1 MSTWRD
7 SLLPASFR
15 GIGFFIEK
23 AVVPVGRKGQ
33 LHEFPQR
40 DEPYFESLGKQSQV
54 HTLTAFIVGRDCF
67 EQRDKLLQALE
78 EEGAGELVHPW
89 LGRVQVQVGE
99 CSITHNLAEGGIVR
113 LELKF
118 YPANPL
124 KFPVSTLNTRRL
136 LLGASESLLDSALRR
151 YRLVMATVDAVRINI
166 QALRSAL
173 SGVFAT
179 LQRQFAPFMT
189 IYSDVTALVHSL
201 VNAPLT
207 VSTLFTTFFA
217 SFDGDSRRS
226 RRANG
231 TSVIGGGIKG
241 TGGGSSFEGSSGS
254 SSSSNSGGGSA
265 NGSIGSGTSTSPALG
280 AGGSGVSTN
289 LASGSGK
296 GTSTSTASR
305 SGSNGGVSS
314 VETVDYRSVISEATQ
329 QAEAVSSINL
339 VNQSSGQDTGVTA
352 QATANLVQDAL
363 LVKVARIVASM
374 PVATTVTP
382 LTVVPS
388 LDQQVTQA
396 LQRVDVPVADDV
408 IELRDTLSSAIWEAS
423 LKADPEHYLALNT
436 VRQALIRHLNAV
448 AASGVRLVDMKVSE
462 PLPALVLAYRRFGD
476 ASRALEIVQRNRLA
490 HPGFV
495 PPGTLK
501 IAQE

>member
-15 GIGFFIEK
+15 GVGFFIEK
-23 AVVPVGRKGQ
+23 AVVPAGRKGQ

-40 DEPYFESLGKQSQV
+40 DEPYFESLGKQSKV
-54 HTLTAFIVGRDCF
+54 HTLTGFIVGPDCF
-67 EQRDKLLQALE
+67 EQRDRLLQALE
-78 EEGAGELVHPW
+78 QEGAGELVHPW

-99 CSITHNLAEGGIVR
+99 CGVTHNLSEGGLVR
-113 LELKF
+113 LDLKF

-124 KFPVSTLNTRRL
+124 KFPVSTLNTRRQ

-151 YRLVMATVDAVRINI
+151 YRSVMATVDAVRINI

-179 LQRQFAPFMT
+179 IQRQFTPFMT

-217 SFDGDSRRS
+217 SFDGDSRRA

-231 TSVIGGGIKG
+231 TSSIGGASTGTNAG
-241 TGGGSSFEGSSGS
+241 SGSGSSTGGGSGSGS
-254 SSSSNSGGGSA
+254 
-265 NGSIGSGTSTSPALG
+265 
-280 AGGSGVSTN
+280 
-289 LASGSGK
+289 ASGSN
-296 GTSTSTASR
+296 GTAASSAAAR

-329 QAEAVSSINL
+329 QAEAVSGINL
-339 VNQSSGQDTGVTA
+339 VSQSSGLDTGVTA
-352 QATANLVQDAL
+352 QAAANLVQDAL
-363 LVKVARIVASM
+363 LVKVAKIVASM
-374 PVATTVTP
+374 PVATTVMP

-436 VRQALIRHLNAV
+436 LRQALIRHLNAV

-476 ASRALEIVQRNRLA
+476 ASRAQEMVQRNRLA

>member
-15 GIGFFIEK
+15 GVGFFIEK
-23 AVVPVGRKGQ
+23 AVVPAGRKGQ

-40 DEPYFESLGKQSQV
+40 DEPYFESLGKQSKV
-54 HTLTAFIVGRDCF
+54 HTLTGFIVGPDCF
-67 EQRDKLLQALE
+67 EQRDRLLQALE
-78 EEGAGELVHPW
+78 QEGAGELVHPW

-99 CSITHNLAEGGIVR
+99 CGVTHNLSEGGLVR
-113 LELKF
+113 LDLKF

-124 KFPVSTLNTRRL
+124 KFPVSTLNTRRQ

-151 YRLVMATVDAVRINI
+151 YRSVMATVDAVRINI

-179 LQRQFAPFMT
+179 IQRQFTPFMT

-217 SFDGDSRRS
+217 SFDGDSRRA

-231 TSVIGGGIKG
+231 TSSIGGASIGTNAG
-241 TGGGSSFEGSSGS
+241 SGSGSSTGGGSGSGS
-254 SSSSNSGGGSA
+254 
-265 NGSIGSGTSTSPALG
+265 
-280 AGGSGVSTN
+280 
-289 LASGSGK
+289 ASGSN
-296 GTSTSTASR
+296 GTAASSAAAR

-329 QAEAVSSINL
+329 QAEAVSGINL
-339 VNQSSGQDTGVTA
+339 VSQSSGLDTGVTA
-352 QATANLVQDAL
+352 QAAANLVQDAL
-363 LVKVARIVASM
+363 LVKVAKIVASM

-436 VRQALIRHLNAV
+436 LRQALIRHLNAV

-462 PLPALVLAYRRFGD
+462 SLPALVLAYRRFGD
-476 ASRALEIVQRNRLA
+476 ASRAQEMVQRNRLA

>member
-15 GIGFFIEK
+15 GVGFFIEK
-23 AVVPVGRKGQ
+23 AIVPVGRKGQ
-33 LHEFPQR
+33 LHEYPQR
-40 DEPYFESLGKQSQV
+40 DEPYFESLGKQAQV

-67 EQRDKLLQALE
+67 EQRDNLLQALE
-78 EEGAGELVHPW
+78 KDGAGELVHPW
-89 LGRVQVQVGE
+89 LGRMQVQVGQ
-99 CSITHNLAEGGIVR
+99 CSVTHTLTEGGMVR
-113 LELKF
+113 LDLVF

-124 KFPVSTLNTRRL
+124 KFPVSTLNTRRQ

-151 YRLVMATVDAVRINI
+151 YRSVMAVVDAVRINV

-179 LQRQFAPFMT
+179 IQRQFAPFMA

-207 VSTLFTTFFA
+207 VSTLLTTFFA

-231 TSVIGGGIKG
+231 SSSVGGASTTTGSG
-241 TGGGSSFEGSSGS
+241 SSVGGGSGGSSGVRSGSGSGSSTSISLASSSGS
-254 SSSSNSGGGSA
+254 SSGSSD
-265 NGSIGSGTSTSPALG
+265 L
-280 AGGSGVSTN
+280 
-289 LASGSGK
+289 
-296 GTSTSTASR
+296 
-305 SGSNGGVSS
+305 
-314 VETVDYRSVISEATQ
+314 ETVPYRSVISEATQ
-329 QAEAVSSINL
+329 QAQAVSGINL
-339 VNQSSGQDTGVTA
+339 VGQGSGLDTGLAA
-352 QATANLVQDAL
+352 QAIANLVQDAL

-374 PVATTVTP
+374 PVATTVAP
-382 LTVVPS
+382 LAVVPS
-388 LDQQVTQA
+388 LDQQRVQA

-423 LKADPEHYLALNT
+423 LKADPDHYLALNT
-436 VRQALIRHLNAV
+436 LRQALIRHLNAV

-476 ASRALEIVQRNRLA
+476 ASRSLEIVQRNRLA

>member
-15 GIGFFIEK
+15 GVGFFIEK
-23 AVVPVGRKGQ
+23 AVVPAGRKGQ

-40 DEPYFESLGKQSQV
+40 DEPYFESLGKQSKV
-54 HTLTAFIVGRDCF
+54 HTLTGFIIGPDCF
-67 EQRDKLLQALE
+67 EQRDRLLQALE
-78 EEGAGELVHPW
+78 QEGAGELVHPW

-99 CSITHNLAEGGIVR
+99 CGVTHNLSEGGLVR
-113 LELKF
+113 LDLKF

-124 KFPVSTLNTRRL
+124 KFPVSTLNTRRQ

-151 YRLVMATVDAVRINI
+151 YRSVMATVDAVRINI

-179 LQRQFAPFMT
+179 IQRQFTPFMT

-217 SFDGDSRRS
+217 SFDGDSRRA

-231 TSVIGGGIKG
+231 TSSIGGASTGTNAG
-241 TGGGSSFEGSSGS
+241 SGSGSSTGGGSGSGS
-254 SSSSNSGGGSA
+254 
-265 NGSIGSGTSTSPALG
+265 
-280 AGGSGVSTN
+280 
-289 LASGSGK
+289 ASGSN
-296 GTSTSTASR
+296 GTAASSVAAR

-329 QAEAVSSINL
+329 QAEAVSGINL
-339 VNQSSGQDTGVTA
+339 VSQSSGLDTGVTA
-352 QATANLVQDAL
+352 QAAANLVQDAL
-363 LVKVARIVASM
+363 LVKVAKIVASM
-374 PVATTVTP
+374 PVATTVMP

-436 VRQALIRHLNAV
+436 LRQALIRHLNAV

-476 ASRALEIVQRNRLA
+476 ASRAQEMVQRNRLA

>member
-15 GIGFFIEK
+15 GVGFFIEK
-23 AVVPVGRKGQ
+23 AVVPAGRKGQ

-40 DEPYFESLGKQSQV
+40 DEPYFESLGKQSKV
-54 HTLTAFIVGRDCF
+54 HTLTGFIVGPDCF
-67 EQRDKLLQALE
+67 EQRDRLLQALE
-78 EEGAGELVHPW
+78 QEGAGELVHPW

-99 CSITHNLAEGGIVR
+99 CGVTHNLSEGGLVR
-113 LELKF
+113 LDLKF

-124 KFPVSTLNTRRL
+124 KFPVSTLNTRRQ

-151 YRLVMATVDAVRINI
+151 YRSVMATVDAVRINI

-179 LQRQFAPFMT
+179 IQRQFTPFMT

-217 SFDGDSRRS
+217 SFDGDSRRA

-231 TSVIGGGIKG
+231 TSSIGGASTGTNAG
-241 TGGGSSFEGSSGS
+241 SGSGSSTGGGSGSGS
-254 SSSSNSGGGSA
+254 
-265 NGSIGSGTSTSPALG
+265 
-280 AGGSGVSTN
+280 
-289 LASGSGK
+289 ASGSN
-296 GTSTSTASR
+296 GTAASSAAAR

-329 QAEAVSSINL
+329 QAEAVSGINL
-339 VNQSSGQDTGVTA
+339 VSQSSGLDTGVTA
-352 QATANLVQDAL
+352 QAAANLVQDAL
-363 LVKVARIVASM
+363 LVKVAKIVASM
-374 PVATTVTP
+374 PVATTVMP

-388 LDQQVTQA
+388 LDQQVKQA

-436 VRQALIRHLNAV
+436 LRQALIRHLNAV

-462 PLPALVLAYRRFGD
+462 SLPALVLAYRRFGD
-476 ASRALEIVQRNRLA
+476 ASRAQEMVQRNRLA

>member
-15 GIGFFIEK
+15 GVGFFIEK
-23 AVVPVGRKGQ
+23 AVVPAGRKGQ

-40 DEPYFESLGKQSQV
+40 DEPYFESLGKQSKV
-54 HTLTAFIVGRDCF
+54 HTLTGFIVGPDCF

-78 EEGAGELVHPW
+78 QEGAGELVHPW

-99 CSITHNLAEGGIVR
+99 CGVTHNLSEGGLVR
-113 LELKF
+113 LDLKF

-124 KFPVSTLNTRRL
+124 KFPVSTLNTRRQ

-151 YRLVMATVDAVRINI
+151 YRSVMATVDAVRINI

-179 LQRQFAPFMT
+179 IQRQFTPFMT

-217 SFDGDSRRS
+217 SFDGDSRRA

-231 TSVIGGGIKG
+231 TSNIGGASTG
-241 TGGGSSFEGSSGS
+241 TGSGSSTGVSSGS
-254 SSSSNSGGGSA
+254 GS
-265 NGSIGSGTSTSPALG
+265 
-280 AGGSGVSTN
+280 V
-289 LASGSGK
+289 SGS
-296 GTSTSTASR
+296 
-305 SGSNGGVSS
+305 SNGGVSS

-329 QAEAVSSINL
+329 QAEAVSGINL
-339 VNQSSGQDTGVTA
+339 VSQGSGLDTGVTA
-352 QATANLVQDAL
+352 QAAANLVQDAL
-363 LVKVARIVASM
+363 LVKVAKIIASM

-382 LTVVPS
+382 LTAVPS
-388 LDQQVTQA
+388 LDQQVMQA

-436 VRQALIRHLNAV
+436 LRQALIRHLNAV

-476 ASRALEIVQRNRLA
+476 ASRAQEMVQRNRLA

>member
-15 GIGFFIEK
+15 GVGFFIEK
-23 AVVPVGRKGQ
+23 AVVPAGRKGQ

-40 DEPYFESLGKQSQV
+40 DEPYFESLGKQSKV
-54 HTLTAFIVGRDCF
+54 HTLTGFIVGPDCF
-67 EQRDKLLQALE
+67 EQRDRLLQALE
-78 EEGAGELVHPW
+78 QEGAGELVHPW

-99 CSITHNLAEGGIVR
+99 CGVTHNLSEGGLVR
-113 LELKF
+113 LDLKF

-124 KFPVSTLNTRRL
+124 KFPVSTLNTRRQ

-151 YRLVMATVDAVRINI
+151 YRSVMATVDAVRINI

-179 LQRQFAPFMT
+179 IQRQFTPFMT

-217 SFDGDSRRS
+217 SFDGDSRRA

-231 TSVIGGGIKG
+231 TSSIGGASTGTNAG
-241 TGGGSSFEGSSGS
+241 SGSGSSTGGGSGSGS
-254 SSSSNSGGGSA
+254 
-265 NGSIGSGTSTSPALG
+265 
-280 AGGSGVSTN
+280 
-289 LASGSGK
+289 ASGSN
-296 GTSTSTASR
+296 GTAASSAAAR

-329 QAEAVSSINL
+329 QAEAVSGINL
-339 VNQSSGQDTGVTA
+339 VSQSSGLDTGVTA
-352 QATANLVQDAL
+352 QAAANLVQDAL
-363 LVKVARIVASM
+363 LVKVAKIVASM
-374 PVATTVTP
+374 PVATTVMP

-436 VRQALIRHLNAV
+436 LRQALIRHLNAV

-462 PLPALVLAYRRFGD
+462 SLPALVLAYRRFGD
-476 ASRALEIVQRNRLA
+476 ASRAQEMVQRNRLA

>member
-15 GIGFFIEK
+15 GVGFFIEK
-23 AVVPVGRKGQ
+23 AVVPAGRKGQ

-40 DEPYFESLGKQSQV
+40 DEPYFESLGKQSKV
-54 HTLTAFIVGRDCF
+54 HTLTGFIVGPDCF

-78 EEGAGELVHPW
+78 QEGAGELVHPW

-99 CSITHNLAEGGIVR
+99 CGVTHNLSEGGLVR
-113 LELKF
+113 LDLKF

-124 KFPVSTLNTRRL
+124 KFPVSTLNTRRQ

-151 YRLVMATVDAVRINI
+151 YRSVMATVDAVRINI

-179 LQRQFAPFMT
+179 IQRQFTPFMT

-217 SFDGDSRRS
+217 SFDGDSRRA

-231 TSVIGGGIKG
+231 TSSIGGASTGAG
-241 TGGGSSFEGSSGS
+241 FGGSTGGGSGNGSASGSSGTAA
-254 SSSSNSGGGSA
+254 SNA
-265 NGSIGSGTSTSPALG
+265 A
-280 AGGSGVSTN
+280 A
-289 LASGSGK
+289 
-296 GTSTSTASR
+296 R

-329 QAEAVSSINL
+329 QAEAVSGINL
-339 VNQSSGQDTGVTA
+339 VSQSSGLDTGVTA
-352 QATANLVQDAL
+352 QAAANLVQDAL
-363 LVKVARIVASM
+363 LVKVSKIVASM

-436 VRQALIRHLNAV
+436 LRQALIRHLNAV
-448 AASGVRLVDMKVSE
+448 AASGVRLVDLKVSE

-476 ASRALEIVQRNRLA
+476 ASRAQEMVQRNRLA

>member
-15 GIGFFIEK
+15 GVGFFIEK

-40 DEPYFESLGKQSQV
+40 DEPYFESLGKQSQI

-67 EQRDKLLQALE
+67 EQRDRLLQALE
-78 EEGAGELVHPW
+78 QEEAGELVHPW
-89 LGRVQVQVGE
+89 LGRLQVQVGE
-99 CSITHNLAEGGIVR
+99 CSVMHNLNEGGLVR
-113 LELKF
+113 LDLKF

-124 KFPVSTLNTRRL
+124 KFPVSTLNTRRQ

-151 YRLVMATVDAVRINI
+151 YRMVMATVDAVRINV

-179 LQRQFAPFMT
+179 IQRQFAPFMT

-207 VSTLFTTFFA
+207 ISTLFSTFFA

-231 TSVIGGGIKG
+231 TSSIGGASTG
-241 TGGGSSFEGSSGS
+241 TGSGS
-254 SSSSNSGGGSA
+254 SIGSSVGSSAGGASGGSAGSSSGGGSM
-265 NGSIGSGTSTSPALG
+265 NGSSGTAIG
-280 AGGSGVSTN
+280 Q
-289 LASGSGK
+289 
-296 GTSTSTASR
+296 TAR
-305 SGSNGGVSS
+305 SAMNGGASS
-314 VETVDYRSVISEATQ
+314 VETVQYRSVISEATQ
-329 QAEAVSSINL
+329 QAEAVSAINL
-339 VNQSSGQDTGVTA
+339 VNQGSGLDTGATA

-374 PVATTVTP
+374 PVATAVAP

-388 LDQQVTQA
+388 LDQQVTQP

-408 IELRDTLSSAIWEAS
+408 IELRDTLSSAIWDAS

-436 VRQALIRHLNAV
+436 LRQALVRHLNAV

-462 PLPALVLAYRRFGD
+462 PLPALVLVYRRFGD
-476 ASRALEIVQRNRLA
+476 ASRALELVQRNRLA

>member
-15 GIGFFIEK
+15 GVGFFIEK
-23 AVVPVGRKGQ
+23 AVVPAGRKGQ

-40 DEPYFESLGKQSQV
+40 DEPYFESLGKQSKV
-54 HTLTAFIVGRDCF
+54 HTLTGFIVGPDCF
-67 EQRDKLLQALE
+67 EQRDRLLQALE
-78 EEGAGELVHPW
+78 QEGAGELVHPW

-99 CSITHNLAEGGIVR
+99 CGVTHNLSEGGLVR
-113 LELKF
+113 LDLKF

-124 KFPVSTLNTRRL
+124 KFPVSTLNTRRQ

-151 YRLVMATVDAVRINI
+151 YRSVMATVDAVRINI

-179 LQRQFAPFMT
+179 IQRQFTPFMT

-217 SFDGDSRRS
+217 SFDGDSRRA

-231 TSVIGGGIKG
+231 TSSIGGASTGTNAG
-241 TGGGSSFEGSSGS
+241 SGSGSSTGGGSGSGS
-254 SSSSNSGGGSA
+254 
-265 NGSIGSGTSTSPALG
+265 
-280 AGGSGVSTN
+280 
-289 LASGSGK
+289 ASGSN
-296 GTSTSTASR
+296 GTAASSAAAR

-329 QAEAVSSINL
+329 QAEAVSGINL
-339 VNQSSGQDTGVTA
+339 VSQSSGLDTGVTA
-352 QATANLVQDAL
+352 QAAANLVQDAL
-363 LVKVARIVASM
+363 LVKVAKIVASM
-374 PVATTVTP
+374 PVATTVMP

-388 LDQQVTQA
+388 LDQQVKQA

-436 VRQALIRHLNAV
+436 LRQALIRHLNAV

-462 PLPALVLAYRRFGD
+462 SLPALVLAYRRFGD
-476 ASRALEIVQRNRLA
+476 ASRAQEMVQRNRLA

-495 PPGTLK
+495 PPGALK

>member
-15 GIGFFIEK
+15 GVGFFIEK
-23 AVVPVGRKGQ
+23 AVVPAGRKGQ

-40 DEPYFESLGKQSQV
+40 DEPYFESLGKQSKV
-54 HTLTAFIVGRDCF
+54 HTLTGFIVGPDCF
-67 EQRDKLLQALE
+67 EQRDRLLQALE
-78 EEGAGELVHPW
+78 QEGAGELVHPW

-99 CSITHNLAEGGIVR
+99 CGVTHNLSEGGLVR
-113 LELKF
+113 LDLKF

-124 KFPVSTLNTRRL
+124 KFPVSTLNTRRQ

-151 YRLVMATVDAVRINI
+151 YRSVMATVDAVRINI
-166 QALRSAL
+166 QALRSTL

-179 LQRQFAPFMT
+179 IQRQFTPFMT

-217 SFDGDSRRS
+217 SFDGDSRRA

-231 TSVIGGGIKG
+231 TSSIGGASTGTSAG
-241 TGGGSSFEGSSGS
+241 SGSGSSTGGGSGSGS
-254 SSSSNSGGGSA
+254 
-265 NGSIGSGTSTSPALG
+265 
-280 AGGSGVSTN
+280 
-289 LASGSGK
+289 ASGSN
-296 GTSTSTASR
+296 GTAASSTAAR

-329 QAEAVSSINL
+329 QAEAVSGINL
-339 VNQSSGQDTGVTA
+339 VSQSSGLDTGVTA
-352 QATANLVQDAL
+352 QAAANLVQDAL
-363 LVKVARIVASM
+363 LVKVAKIVASM

-436 VRQALIRHLNAV
+436 LRQALIRHLNAV

-476 ASRALEIVQRNRLA
+476 ASRALEMVQRNRLA

>member
-15 GIGFFIEK
+15 GVGFFIEK

-33 LHEFPQR
+33 LHEYPQR
-40 DEPYFESLGKQSQV
+40 DEPYFESLGKQAQV

-67 EQRDKLLQALE
+67 EQRDNLLQALE
-78 EEGAGELVHPW
+78 KDGAGELVHPW
-89 LGRVQVQVGE
+89 LGRMQVQVGQ
-99 CSITHNLAEGGIVR
+99 CSVTHTLTEGGMVR
-113 LELKF
+113 LDLVF

-124 KFPVSTLNTRRL
+124 KFPVSTLNTRRQ

-151 YRLVMATVDAVRINI
+151 YRSVMAVVDAVRINI

-179 LQRQFAPFMT
+179 IQRQFAPFMA

-207 VSTLFTTFFA
+207 VSTLFSTFFA
-217 SFDGDSRRS
+217 SFDGDTRRS
-226 RRANG
+226 GRADGSSN
-231 TSVIGGGIKG
+231 IGGS
-241 TGGGSSFEGSSGS
+241 TGGGSASGSGGSASGSNGSGS
-254 SSSSNSGGGSA
+254 SSGS
-265 NGSIGSGTSTSPALG
+265 
-280 AGGSGVSTN
+280 
-289 LASGSGK
+289 ASGSG
-296 GTSTSTASR
+296 STSTRQASR
-305 SGSNGGVSS
+305 TAINGGTSS
-314 VETVDYRSVISEATQ
+314 VETVPYRSVISEATQ

-339 VNQSSGQDTGVTA
+339 VNQGSGLDTGVTA

-374 PVATTVTP
+374 PVAAKVTP

-436 VRQALIRHLNAV
+436 LRQALIRHLNAV

-476 ASRALEIVQRNRLA
+476 ASRGQEIVQRNRLA

-495 PPGTLK
+495 PSGTRK

>member
-1 MSTWRD
+1 M
-7 SLLPASFR
+7 
-15 GIGFFIEK
+15 
-23 AVVPVGRKGQ
+23 GRKGQ

-40 DEPYFESLGKQSQV
+40 DEPYFESLGKQSQI

-67 EQRDKLLQALE
+67 EQRDRLLQALE
-78 EEGAGELVHPW
+78 QEEAGELVHPW
-89 LGRVQVQVGE
+89 LGRLQVQVGE
-99 CSITHNLAEGGIVR
+99 CSVTHNLNEGGLVR
-113 LELKF
+113 LDLKF

-124 KFPVSTLNTRRL
+124 KFPVSTLNTRRQ

-151 YRLVMATVDAVRINI
+151 YRMVMATVDAVRINV

-179 LQRQFAPFMT
+179 IQRQFAPFMT

-207 VSTLFTTFFA
+207 ISTLFSTFFA

-231 TSVIGGGIKG
+231 TSSIGGASTG
-241 TGGGSSFEGSSGS
+241 TGSGS
-254 SSSSNSGGGSA
+254 SIGSSVGSSAGGASGGSAGSSSGGGSM
-265 NGSIGSGTSTSPALG
+265 NGSSGTAIG
-280 AGGSGVSTN
+280 Q
-289 LASGSGK
+289 
-296 GTSTSTASR
+296 TAR
-305 SGSNGGVSS
+305 SAMNGGASS
-314 VETVDYRSVISEATQ
+314 VETVQYRSVISEATQ
-329 QAEAVSSINL
+329 QAEAVSAINL
-339 VNQSSGQDTGVTA
+339 VNQGSGLDTGATA

-374 PVATTVTP
+374 PVATAVAP

-388 LDQQVTQA
+388 LDQQVTQP

-408 IELRDTLSSAIWEAS
+408 IELRDTLSSAIWDAS

-436 VRQALIRHLNAV
+436 LRQALVRHLNAV

-476 ASRALEIVQRNRLA
+476 ASRALELVQRNRLA

>member
-15 GIGFFIEK
+15 GVGFFIEK

-40 DEPYFESLGKQSQV
+40 DEPYFESLGKQSQI

-67 EQRDKLLQALE
+67 EQRDRLLQALE
-78 EEGAGELVHPW
+78 QEEAGELVHPW
-89 LGRVQVQVGE
+89 LGRLQVQVGE
-99 CSITHNLAEGGIVR
+99 CSVTHNLNEGGLVR
-113 LELKF
+113 LDLKF

-124 KFPVSTLNTRRL
+124 KFPVSTLNTRRQ

-151 YRLVMATVDAVRINI
+151 YRMVMATVDAVRINV

-179 LQRQFAPFMT
+179 IQRQFAPFMT

-207 VSTLFTTFFA
+207 ISTLFSTFFA

-231 TSVIGGGIKG
+231 TSSIGGASTG
-241 TGGGSSFEGSSGS
+241 TGSGS
-254 SSSSNSGGGSA
+254 SIGSSVGSSAGGASGGSAGSSSGGGSM
-265 NGSIGSGTSTSPALG
+265 NGSSGTAIG
-280 AGGSGVSTN
+280 Q
-289 LASGSGK
+289 
-296 GTSTSTASR
+296 TAR
-305 SGSNGGVSS
+305 SAMNGGASS
-314 VETVDYRSVISEATQ
+314 VETVQYRSVISEATQ
-329 QAEAVSSINL
+329 QAEAVSAINL
-339 VNQSSGQDTGVTA
+339 VNQGSGLDTGATA

-374 PVATTVTP
+374 PVATAVAP

-388 LDQQVTQA
+388 LDQQVTQP

-408 IELRDTLSSAIWEAS
+408 IELRDTLSSAIWDAS

-436 VRQALIRHLNAV
+436 LRQALVRHLNAV

-476 ASRALEIVQRNRLA
+476 ASRALELVQRNRLA
-490 HPGFV
+490 HPGF
-495 PPGTLK
+495 
-501 IAQE
+501 

>member
-15 GIGFFIEK
+15 GVGFFIEK
-23 AVVPVGRKGQ
+23 AVVPAGRKGQ

-40 DEPYFESLGKQSQV
+40 DEPYFESLGKQSKV
-54 HTLTAFIVGRDCF
+54 HTLTGFIVGPDCF
-67 EQRDKLLQALE
+67 EQRDRLLQALE
-78 EEGAGELVHPW
+78 QEGAGELVHPW

-99 CSITHNLAEGGIVR
+99 CGVTHNLSEGGLVR
-113 LELKF
+113 LDLKF

-124 KFPVSTLNTRRL
+124 KFPVSTLNTRRQ

-151 YRLVMATVDAVRINI
+151 YRSVMATVDAVRINI
-166 QALRSAL
+166 QALRNAL

-179 LQRQFAPFMT
+179 IQRQFTPFMT

-217 SFDGDSRRS
+217 SFDGDSRRA

-231 TSVIGGGIKG
+231 TSSIGGASTGTNAG
-241 TGGGSSFEGSSGS
+241 SGSGSSTGGGSGSGS
-254 SSSSNSGGGSA
+254 
-265 NGSIGSGTSTSPALG
+265 
-280 AGGSGVSTN
+280 
-289 LASGSGK
+289 ASGSN
-296 GTSTSTASR
+296 GTAASSAAAR

-329 QAEAVSSINL
+329 QAEAVSGINL
-339 VNQSSGQDTGVTA
+339 VSQSSGLDTGVTA
-352 QATANLVQDAL
+352 QAAANLVQDAL
-363 LVKVARIVASM
+363 LVKVAKIVASM
-374 PVATTVTP
+374 PVATTVMP

-436 VRQALIRHLNAV
+436 LRQALIRHLNAV

-476 ASRALEIVQRNRLA
+476 ASRAQEMVQRNRLA

>member
-15 GIGFFIEK
+15 GVGFFIEK

-40 DEPYFESLGKQSQV
+40 DEPYFESLGKQAQV

-67 EQRDKLLQALE
+67 EKRDNLLEALE
-78 EEGAGELVHPW
+78 KDGAGELVHPW
-89 LGRVQVQVGE
+89 LGRMQVQVGQ
-99 CSITHNLAEGGIVR
+99 CSVTHTLIEGGMVR
-113 LELKF
+113 LDLVF

-124 KFPVSTLNTRRL
+124 KFPVSTLNTRRQ
-136 LLGASESLLDSALRR
+136 LLGASASLLDSALRR
-151 YRLVMATVDAVRINI
+151 YRSVMAVVDAVRINV

-179 LQRQFAPFMT
+179 IQRQFAPFMA

-231 TSVIGGGIKG
+231 SSSFSGASTTTGSSSSVDGGS
-241 TGGGSSFEGSSGS
+241 GGSSGGSSGS
-254 SSSSNSGGGSA
+254 GSGSSTSISLASSSGSSGG
-265 NGSIGSGTSTSPALG
+265 
-280 AGGSGVSTN
+280 
-289 LASGSGK
+289 
-296 GTSTSTASR
+296 
-305 SGSNGGVSS
+305 SS
-314 VETVDYRSVISEATQ
+314 DLETVPYRSVISEATQ
-329 QAEAVSSINL
+329 QAQAVSSINL
-339 VNQSSGQDTGVTA
+339 VGQGSGLDTGLTA
-352 QATANLVQDAL
+352 QAIANLVQDAL

-374 PVATTVTP
+374 PVATTVAP

-388 LDQQVTQA
+388 LDQQRVQA

-423 LKADPEHYLALNT
+423 LKADPDHYLALNT
-436 VRQALIRHLNAV
+436 LRQALIRHLNAV

-476 ASRALEIVQRNRLA
+476 ASRSLEIVQRNRLA

>member
-15 GIGFFIEK
+15 GVGFFIEK

-33 LHEFPQR
+33 LHEYPQR
-40 DEPYFESLGKQSQV
+40 DEPYFESLGKQAQV

-67 EQRDKLLQALE
+67 EQRDNLLQALE
-78 EEGAGELVHPW
+78 KDGAGELVHPW
-89 LGRVQVQVGE
+89 LGRMQVQVGQ
-99 CSITHNLAEGGIVR
+99 CSVTHTLTEGGMVR
-113 LELKF
+113 LDLVF

-124 KFPVSTLNTRRL
+124 KFPVSTLNTRRQ

-151 YRLVMATVDAVRINI
+151 YRSVMAVVDAVRINV

-179 LQRQFAPFMT
+179 IQRQFAPFMA

-231 TSVIGGGIKG
+231 SSSVGGASTTTGSG
-241 TGGGSSFEGSSGS
+241 SSVGGGSGGSSGVSSGSSTSISLASSSGS
-254 SSSSNSGGGSA
+254 SSGSSD
-265 NGSIGSGTSTSPALG
+265 L
-280 AGGSGVSTN
+280 
-289 LASGSGK
+289 
-296 GTSTSTASR
+296 
-305 SGSNGGVSS
+305 
-314 VETVDYRSVISEATQ
+314 ETVPYRSVISEATQ
-329 QAEAVSSINL
+329 QAQAVSGINL
-339 VNQSSGQDTGVTA
+339 VGQGSGLDTGLTA
-352 QATANLVQDAL
+352 QAIANLVQDAL

-374 PVATTVTP
+374 PVATTVAP
-382 LTVVPS
+382 LAVVPS
-388 LDQQVTQA
+388 LDQQRVQA

-423 LKADPEHYLALNT
+423 LKADPDHYLALNT
-436 VRQALIRHLNAV
+436 LRQALIRHLNAV

-476 ASRALEIVQRNRLA
+476 ASRSLEIVQRNRLA

>member
-15 GIGFFIEK
+15 GVGFFIEK
-23 AVVPVGRKGQ
+23 AVVPAGRKGQ

-40 DEPYFESLGKQSQV
+40 DEPYFESLGKQSKV
-54 HTLTAFIVGRDCF
+54 HTLTGFIVGPDCF
-67 EQRDKLLQALE
+67 EQRDRLLQALE
-78 EEGAGELVHPW
+78 QEGAGELVHPW

-99 CSITHNLAEGGIVR
+99 CGVTHNLSEGGLVR
-113 LELKF
+113 LDLKF

-124 KFPVSTLNTRRL
+124 KFPVSTLNTRRQ

-151 YRLVMATVDAVRINI
+151 YRSVMATVDAVRINI

-179 LQRQFAPFMT
+179 IQRQFTPFMT

-217 SFDGDSRRS
+217 SFDGDSRRA

-231 TSVIGGGIKG
+231 TSSIGGASTGTSTG
-241 TGGGSSFEGSSGS
+241 SGSGSSTGGGSGSGS
-254 SSSSNSGGGSA
+254 
-265 NGSIGSGTSTSPALG
+265 
-280 AGGSGVSTN
+280 
-289 LASGSGK
+289 ASGSN
-296 GTSTSTASR
+296 GTAASSTAAR

-329 QAEAVSSINL
+329 QAEAVSGINL
-339 VNQSSGQDTGVTA
+339 VSQSSGLDTGVTA
-352 QATANLVQDAL
+352 QAAANLVQDAL
-363 LVKVARIVASM
+363 LVKVAKIVASM

-388 LDQQVTQA
+388 LDQQVAQA

-436 VRQALIRHLNAV
+436 LRQALIRHLNAV

-476 ASRALEIVQRNRLA
+476 ASRALEMVQRNRLA

>member
-15 GIGFFIEK
+15 GVGFFIEK
-23 AVVPVGRKGQ
+23 AVVPAGRKGQ

-40 DEPYFESLGKQSQV
+40 DEPYFESLGKQSKV
-54 HTLTAFIVGRDCF
+54 HTLTGFIVGPDCF

-78 EEGAGELVHPW
+78 QEGAGELVHPW

-99 CSITHNLAEGGIVR
+99 CGVTHNLSEGGLVR
-113 LELKF
+113 LDLKF

-124 KFPVSTLNTRRL
+124 KFPVSTLNTRRQ

-151 YRLVMATVDAVRINI
+151 YRSVMATVDAVRINI

-179 LQRQFAPFMT
+179 IQRQFTPFMT

-217 SFDGDSRRS
+217 SFDGDSRRA

-231 TSVIGGGIKG
+231 TSSIGGASTGTNAG
-241 TGGGSSFEGSSGS
+241 SGSGSSTGGGSGSGS
-254 SSSSNSGGGSA
+254 
-265 NGSIGSGTSTSPALG
+265 
-280 AGGSGVSTN
+280 
-289 LASGSGK
+289 ASGSN
-296 GTSTSTASR
+296 GTAASSAAAR

-329 QAEAVSSINL
+329 QAEAVSGINL
-339 VNQSSGQDTGVTA
+339 VSQSSGLDTGVTA
-352 QATANLVQDAL
+352 QAAANLVQDAL
-363 LVKVARIVASM
+363 LVKVAKIIASM

-436 VRQALIRHLNAV
+436 LRQALIRHLNAV
-448 AASGVRLVDMKVSE
+448 AASGVRLVDLKVSE

-476 ASRALEIVQRNRLA
+476 ASRAQEMVQRNRLA

>member
-15 GIGFFIEK
+15 GVGFFIEK
-23 AVVPVGRKGQ
+23 AVVPAGRKGQ

-40 DEPYFESLGKQSQV
+40 DEPYFESLGKQSKV
-54 HTLTAFIVGRDCF
+54 HTLTGFIVGPDCF

-78 EEGAGELVHPW
+78 QEGAGELVHPW

-99 CSITHNLAEGGIVR
+99 CGVTHNLSEGGLVR
-113 LELKF
+113 LDLKF

-124 KFPVSTLNTRRL
+124 KFPVSTLNTRRQ

-151 YRLVMATVDAVRINI
+151 YRSVMATVDAVRINI

-179 LQRQFAPFMT
+179 IQRQFTPFMT

-207 VSTLFTTFFA
+207 VSTLFSTFFA
-217 SFDGDSRRS
+217 SFDGDSRRA

-231 TSVIGGGIKG
+231 TSSIGGASTGAG
-241 TGGGSSFEGSSGS
+241 SGSSTGGGSG
-254 SSSSNSGGGSA
+254 
-265 NGSIGSGTSTSPALG
+265 NGS
-280 AGGSGVSTN
+280 
-289 LASGSGK
+289 ASGSN
-296 GTSTSTASR
+296 GTAASSAAAR

-329 QAEAVSSINL
+329 QAEAVSGINL
-339 VNQSSGQDTGVTA
+339 VSQSSGLDTGVTA
-352 QATANLVQDAL
+352 QAAANLVQDAL
-363 LVKVARIVASM
+363 LVKVAKIVASM

-436 VRQALIRHLNAV
+436 LRQALIRHLNAV
-448 AASGVRLVDMKVSE
+448 AASGVRLVDLKVSE

-476 ASRALEIVQRNRLA
+476 ASRAQEMVQRNRLA

>member
-15 GIGFFIEK
+15 GVGFFIEK
-23 AVVPVGRKGQ
+23 AVVPAGRKGQ

-40 DEPYFESLGKQSQV
+40 DEPYFESLGKQSKV
-54 HTLTAFIVGRDCF
+54 HTLTGFIVGPDCF
-67 EQRDKLLQALE
+67 EQRDRLLQALE
-78 EEGAGELVHPW
+78 QEGAGELVHPW

-99 CSITHNLAEGGIVR
+99 CGVTHNLSEGGLVR
-113 LELKF
+113 LDLKF

-124 KFPVSTLNTRRL
+124 KFPVSTLNTRRQ

-151 YRLVMATVDAVRINI
+151 YRSVMATVDAVRINI

-179 LQRQFAPFMT
+179 IQRQFTPFMT

-217 SFDGDSRRS
+217 SFDGDSRRA

-231 TSVIGGGIKG
+231 TSSIGGASTGTNAG
-241 TGGGSSFEGSSGS
+241 SGSGSSTGGGSGSGS
-254 SSSSNSGGGSA
+254 
-265 NGSIGSGTSTSPALG
+265 
-280 AGGSGVSTN
+280 
-289 LASGSGK
+289 ASGSN
-296 GTSTSTASR
+296 GTAASSAAAR

-329 QAEAVSSINL
+329 QAEAVSGINL
-339 VNQSSGQDTGVTA
+339 VSQSSGLDTGVTA
-352 QATANLVQDAL
+352 QAAANLVQDAL
-363 LVKVARIVASM
+363 LVKVAKIVASM

-388 LDQQVTQA
+388 LDQQMTQA

-436 VRQALIRHLNAV
+436 LRQALIRHLNAV

-462 PLPALVLAYRRFGD
+462 SLPALVLAYRRFGD
-476 ASRALEIVQRNRLA
+476 ASRAQEMVQRNRLA

>member
-15 GIGFFIEK
+15 GVGFFIEK
-23 AVVPVGRKGQ
+23 AVVPAGRKGQ

-40 DEPYFESLGKQSQV
+40 DEPYFESLGKQSKV
-54 HTLTAFIVGRDCF
+54 HTLTGFIVGPDCF
-67 EQRDKLLQALE
+67 EQRDRLLQALE
-78 EEGAGELVHPW
+78 QEGAGELVHPW

-99 CSITHNLAEGGIVR
+99 CGVTHNLSEGGLVR
-113 LELKF
+113 LDLKF

-124 KFPVSTLNTRRL
+124 KFPVSTLNTRRQ

-151 YRLVMATVDAVRINI
+151 YRSVMATVDAVRINI

-179 LQRQFAPFMT
+179 IQRQFTPFMT

-217 SFDGDSRRS
+217 SFDGDSRRA

-231 TSVIGGGIKG
+231 TSSIGGASTGTNAG
-241 TGGGSSFEGSSGS
+241 SGSGSSTGGGSGSGS
-254 SSSSNSGGGSA
+254 
-265 NGSIGSGTSTSPALG
+265 
-280 AGGSGVSTN
+280 
-289 LASGSGK
+289 ASGSN
-296 GTSTSTASR
+296 GTAASSAAAR

-329 QAEAVSSINL
+329 QAEAVSGINL
-339 VNQSSGQDTGVTA
+339 VSQSSGLDTGVTA
-352 QATANLVQDAL
+352 QAAANLVQDAL
-363 LVKVARIVASM
+363 LVKVAKIVASM

-388 LDQQVTQA
+388 LDQQMTQA

-436 VRQALIRHLNAV
+436 LRQALIRHLNAV

-476 ASRALEIVQRNRLA
+476 ASRAQEMVQRNRLA

-495 PPGTLK
+495 PPGMLK

>member
-15 GIGFFIEK
+15 GVGFFIEK

-33 LHEFPQR
+33 LHEYPQR
-40 DEPYFESLGKQSQV
+40 DEPYFESLGKQAQV

-67 EQRDKLLQALE
+67 EQRDNLLQALE
-78 EEGAGELVHPW
+78 KDGAGELVHPW
-89 LGRVQVQVGE
+89 LGRMQVQVGQ
-99 CSITHNLAEGGIVR
+99 CSVTHTLTEGGMVR
-113 LELKF
+113 LDLVF

-124 KFPVSTLNTRRL
+124 KFPVSTLNTRRQ

-151 YRLVMATVDAVRINI
+151 YRSVMAVVDAVRINV

-179 LQRQFAPFMT
+179 IQRQFAPFMA

-201 VNAPLT
+201 VNTPLT

-231 TSVIGGGIKG
+231 SSNVGGASTTTGSGSSV
-241 TGGGSSFEGSSGS
+241 GGGSGGSSGGSSGSGSGSSTSIGLASSSGS
-254 SSSSNSGGGSA
+254 SSGSSD
-265 NGSIGSGTSTSPALG
+265 L
-280 AGGSGVSTN
+280 
-289 LASGSGK
+289 
-296 GTSTSTASR
+296 
-305 SGSNGGVSS
+305 
-314 VETVDYRSVISEATQ
+314 ETVPYRSVISEATQ
-329 QAEAVSSINL
+329 QAQAVSGINL
-339 VNQSSGQDTGVTA
+339 VGQGSGLDTGLTA
-352 QATANLVQDAL
+352 QAIANLVQDAL

-374 PVATTVTP
+374 PVATTVAP
-382 LTVVPS
+382 LAVVPS
-388 LDQQVTQA
+388 LDQQRVQA

-423 LKADPEHYLALNT
+423 LKADPDHYLALNT
-436 VRQALIRHLNAV
+436 LRQALIRHLNAV

-476 ASRALEIVQRNRLA
+476 ASRSLEIVQRNRLA

>member
-15 GIGFFIEK
+15 GVGFFIEK
-23 AVVPVGRKGQ
+23 AVVPAGRKGQ

-40 DEPYFESLGKQSQV
+40 DEPYFESLGKQSKV
-54 HTLTAFIVGRDCF
+54 HTLTGFIVGPDCF
-67 EQRDKLLQALE
+67 EQRDRLLQALE
-78 EEGAGELVHPW
+78 QEGAGELVHPW

-99 CSITHNLAEGGIVR
+99 CGVTHNLSEGGLVR
-113 LELKF
+113 LDLKF

-124 KFPVSTLNTRRL
+124 KFPVSTLNTRRQ

-151 YRLVMATVDAVRINI
+151 YRSVMATVDAVRINI

-179 LQRQFAPFMT
+179 IQRQFTPFMT

-217 SFDGDSRRS
+217 SFDGDSRRA

-231 TSVIGGGIKG
+231 TSSIGGASTGTSTG
-241 TGGGSSFEGSSGS
+241 SGSGSSTGGGSGSGS
-254 SSSSNSGGGSA
+254 
-265 NGSIGSGTSTSPALG
+265 
-280 AGGSGVSTN
+280 
-289 LASGSGK
+289 ASGSN
-296 GTSTSTASR
+296 GTAASSAAAR

-329 QAEAVSSINL
+329 QAEAVSGINL
-339 VNQSSGQDTGVTA
+339 VSQSSGLDTGVTA
-352 QATANLVQDAL
+352 QAAANLVQDAL
-363 LVKVARIVASM
+363 LVKVAKIVASM

-436 VRQALIRHLNAV
+436 LRQALIRHLNAV

-476 ASRALEIVQRNRLA
+476 ASRALEMVQRNRLA

>member
-15 GIGFFIEK
+15 GVGFFIEK
-23 AVVPVGRKGQ
+23 AVVPAGRKGQ

-40 DEPYFESLGKQSQV
+40 DEPYFESLGKQSKV
-54 HTLTAFIVGRDCF
+54 HTLTGFIVGPDCF
-67 EQRDKLLQALE
+67 EQRDRLLQALE
-78 EEGAGELVHPW
+78 QEGAGELVHPW

-99 CSITHNLAEGGIVR
+99 CGVTHNLSEGGLVR
-113 LELKF
+113 LDLKF

-124 KFPVSTLNTRRL
+124 KFPVSTLNTRRQ

-151 YRLVMATVDAVRINI
+151 YRSVMATVDAVRINI

-179 LQRQFAPFMT
+179 IQRQFTPFMT

-217 SFDGDSRRS
+217 SFDGDSRRA

-231 TSVIGGGIKG
+231 TSSIGGASTGTNAG
-241 TGGGSSFEGSSGS
+241 SGSGSSTGGGSGSGS
-254 SSSSNSGGGSA
+254 
-265 NGSIGSGTSTSPALG
+265 
-280 AGGSGVSTN
+280 
-289 LASGSGK
+289 ASGSN
-296 GTSTSTASR
+296 GTAASSAAAR

-329 QAEAVSSINL
+329 QAEAVSGINL
-339 VNQSSGQDTGVTA
+339 VSQSSGLDTGVTA
-352 QATANLVQDAL
+352 QAAANLVQDAL
-363 LVKVARIVASM
+363 LVKVAKIVASM
-374 PVATTVTP
+374 PVATTVMP
-382 LTVVPS
+382 LTVVPA

-436 VRQALIRHLNAV
+436 LRQALIRHLNAV

-476 ASRALEIVQRNRLA
+476 ASRAQEMVQRNRLA

>member
-15 GIGFFIEK
+15 GVGFFIEK
-23 AVVPVGRKGQ
+23 AVVPAGRKGQ

-40 DEPYFESLGKQSQV
+40 DEPYFESLGKQSKV
-54 HTLTAFIVGRDCF
+54 HTLTGFIVGPDCF
-67 EQRDKLLQALE
+67 EQRDRLLQALE
-78 EEGAGELVHPW
+78 QEGAGELVHPW

-99 CSITHNLAEGGIVR
+99 CGVTHNLSEGGLVR
-113 LELKF
+113 LDLKF

-124 KFPVSTLNTRRL
+124 KFPVSTLNTRRQ

-151 YRLVMATVDAVRINI
+151 YRSVMATVDAVRINI

-179 LQRQFAPFMT
+179 IQRQFTPFMT

-217 SFDGDSRRS
+217 SFDGDSRRA

-231 TSVIGGGIKG
+231 TSSIGGASTGTSTG
-241 TGGGSSFEGSSGS
+241 SGSGNSTGGGSGSGS
-254 SSSSNSGGGSA
+254 
-265 NGSIGSGTSTSPALG
+265 
-280 AGGSGVSTN
+280 
-289 LASGSGK
+289 ASGSN
-296 GTSTSTASR
+296 GTAASSAAAR

-329 QAEAVSSINL
+329 QAEAVSGINL
-339 VNQSSGQDTGVTA
+339 VSQSSGLDTGVTA
-352 QATANLVQDAL
+352 QAAANLVQDAL
-363 LVKVARIVASM
+363 LVKVAKIVASM

-436 VRQALIRHLNAV
+436 LRQALIRHLNAV

-476 ASRALEIVQRNRLA
+476 ASRAQEMVQRNRLA

>member
-15 GIGFFIEK
+15 GVGFFIEK
-23 AVVPVGRKGQ
+23 AVVPAGRKGQ

-40 DEPYFESLGKQSQV
+40 DEPYFESLGKQSKV
-54 HTLTAFIVGRDCF
+54 HTLTGFIVGPDCF
-67 EQRDKLLQALE
+67 EQRDRLLQALE
-78 EEGAGELVHPW
+78 QEGAGELVHPW

-99 CSITHNLAEGGIVR
+99 CGVTHNLSEGGLVR
-113 LELKF
+113 LDLKF

-124 KFPVSTLNTRRL
+124 KFPVSTLNTRRQ

-151 YRLVMATVDAVRINI
+151 YRSVMATVDAVRINI

-179 LQRQFAPFMT
+179 IQRQFTPFMT

-217 SFDGDSRRS
+217 SFDGDSRRA

-231 TSVIGGGIKG
+231 TSSIGGASTGTSAG
-241 TGGGSSFEGSSGS
+241 SGSGSSTGGGSGSGS
-254 SSSSNSGGGSA
+254 
-265 NGSIGSGTSTSPALG
+265 
-280 AGGSGVSTN
+280 
-289 LASGSGK
+289 ASGSN
-296 GTSTSTASR
+296 GTAASSTAAR

-329 QAEAVSSINL
+329 QAEAVSGINL
-339 VNQSSGQDTGVTA
+339 VSQSSGLDTGVTA
-352 QATANLVQDAL
+352 QAAANLVQDAL
-363 LVKVARIVASM
+363 LVKVAKIVASM

-436 VRQALIRHLNAV
+436 LRQALIRHLNAV

-476 ASRALEIVQRNRLA
+476 ASRALEMVQRNRMA

>member
-15 GIGFFIEK
+15 GVGFFIEK
-23 AVVPVGRKGQ
+23 AVVPAGRKGQ

-40 DEPYFESLGKQSQV
+40 DEPYFESLGKQSKV
-54 HTLTAFIVGRDCF
+54 HTLTGFIVGPDCF

-78 EEGAGELVHPW
+78 QEGAGELVHPW

-99 CSITHNLAEGGIVR
+99 CGVTHNLSEGGLVR
-113 LELKF
+113 LDLKF

-124 KFPVSTLNTRRL
+124 KFPVSTLNTRRQ

-151 YRLVMATVDAVRINI
+151 YRSVMATVDAVRINI

-179 LQRQFAPFMT
+179 IQRQFTPFMT

-207 VSTLFTTFFA
+207 VSTLFSTFFA
-217 SFDGDSRRS
+217 SFDGDSRRA

-231 TSVIGGGIKG
+231 TSSIGGASTGAG
-241 TGGGSSFEGSSGS
+241 SGSSTGGGSG
-254 SSSSNSGGGSA
+254 
-265 NGSIGSGTSTSPALG
+265 NGS
-280 AGGSGVSTN
+280 
-289 LASGSGK
+289 ASGSN
-296 GTSTSTASR
+296 GTAASSAAAR

-329 QAEAVSSINL
+329 QAEAVSGINL
-339 VNQSSGQDTGVTA
+339 VSQSSGLDTGVTA
-352 QATANLVQDAL
+352 QAAANLVQDAL
-363 LVKVARIVASM
+363 LVKVAKIVASM

-423 LKADPEHYLALNT
+423 LKADPEHYLVLNT
-436 VRQALIRHLNAV
+436 LRQALIRHLNAV
-448 AASGVRLVDMKVSE
+448 AASGVRLVDLKVSE

-476 ASRALEIVQRNRLA
+476 ASRAQEMVQRNRLA

>member
-15 GIGFFIEK
+15 GVGFFIEK
-23 AVVPVGRKGQ
+23 AVVPAGRKGQ

-40 DEPYFESLGKQSQV
+40 DEPYFESLGKQSKV
-54 HTLTAFIVGRDCF
+54 HTLTGFIVGPDCF
-67 EQRDKLLQALE
+67 EQRDRLLQALE
-78 EEGAGELVHPW
+78 QEGAGELVHPW
-89 LGRVQVQVGE
+89 LGRLPVQVGE
-99 CSITHNLAEGGIVR
+99 CGVTHNLSEGGLVR
-113 LELKF
+113 LDLKF

-124 KFPVSTLNTRRL
+124 KFPVSTLNTRRQ

-151 YRLVMATVDAVRINI
+151 YRSVMATVDAVRINI

-179 LQRQFAPFMT
+179 IQRQFTPFMT

-217 SFDGDSRRS
+217 SFDGDSRRA

-231 TSVIGGGIKG
+231 TSSIGGASTGTNAG
-241 TGGGSSFEGSSGS
+241 SGSGSSTGGGSGSGS
-254 SSSSNSGGGSA
+254 
-265 NGSIGSGTSTSPALG
+265 
-280 AGGSGVSTN
+280 
-289 LASGSGK
+289 ASGSN
-296 GTSTSTASR
+296 GTAASSAAAR
-305 SGSNGGVSS
+305 SGSNGGVSF

-329 QAEAVSSINL
+329 QAEAVSGINL
-339 VNQSSGQDTGVTA
+339 VSQSSGLDTGVTA
-352 QATANLVQDAL
+352 QAAANLVQDAL
-363 LVKVARIVASM
+363 LVKVAKIVASM

-423 LKADPEHYLALNT
+423 LKADAEHYLALNT
-436 VRQALIRHLNAV
+436 LRQALIRHLNAV

-462 PLPALVLAYRRFGD
+462 SLPALVLAYRRFGD
-476 ASRALEIVQRNRLA
+476 ASRAQEMVQRNRLA

>member
-1 MSTWRD
+1 M
-7 SLLPASFR
+7 
-15 GIGFFIEK
+15 
-23 AVVPVGRKGQ
+23 
-33 LHEFPQR
+33 
-40 DEPYFESLGKQSQV
+40 
-54 HTLTAFIVGRDCF
+54 
-67 EQRDKLLQALE
+67 
-78 EEGAGELVHPW
+78 
-89 LGRVQVQVGE
+89 
-99 CSITHNLAEGGIVR
+99 THNLSEGGLVR
-113 LELKF
+113 LDLKF

-124 KFPVSTLNTRRL
+124 KFPVSTLNTRRQ

-151 YRLVMATVDAVRINI
+151 YRSVMATVDAVRINI

-179 LQRQFAPFMT
+179 IQRQFVPFMA

-217 SFDGDSRRS
+217 SFDGDSQRA
-226 RRANG
+226 RRASG
-231 TSVIGGGIKG
+231 TS
-241 TGGGSSFEGSSGS
+241 SSGS
-254 SSSSNSGGGSA
+254 SVTGSSASASASGNSGG
-265 NGSIGSGTSTSPALG
+265 TS
-280 AGGSGVSTN
+280 N
-289 LASGSGK
+289 RI
-296 GTSTSTASR
+296 ASR
-305 SGSNGGVSS
+305 SSGNGGASS

-329 QAEAVSSINL
+329 QAEAVSGINL
-339 VNQSSGQDTGVTA
+339 VSQGSGRDTSVTA

-374 PVATTVTP
+374 PIATTVTP
-382 LTVVPS
+382 LNVVPS

-436 VRQALIRHLNAV
+436 LRQALIRHLNAV

-476 ASRALEIVQRNRLA
+476 ASRAQEMVQRNRLA